1 MLKEK
6 MEMRIAI
13 CDDEKIAL
21 EQTCN
26 IVKDVFD
33 EIKKNR
39 KNAVYGGSFE
49 KIKEIVLKEAVAG
62 DIVITMGAGDIYK
75 VGEELL
81 K

>member
-1 MLKEK
+1 MYEGETLQK
-6 MEMRIAI
+6 
-13 CDDEKIAL
+13 L
-21 EQTCN
+21 N
-26 IVKDVFD
+26 
-33 EIKKNR
+33 KNS